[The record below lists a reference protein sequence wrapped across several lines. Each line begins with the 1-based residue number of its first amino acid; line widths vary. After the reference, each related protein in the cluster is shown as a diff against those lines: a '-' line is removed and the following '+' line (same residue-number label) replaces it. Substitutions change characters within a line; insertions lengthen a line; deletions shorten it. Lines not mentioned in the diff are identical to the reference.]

1 MLNYPNI
8 GDVVHLK
15 RINEPAIFG
24 VVVGYT
30 NAASTDAHALLP
42 LAATLVKIEWF
53 DGLTSY
59 EYSYR
64 LEVQNV

>member
-15 RINEPAIFG
+15 RFNEPAIFG
-24 VVVGYT
+24 IVVGYT
-30 NAASTDAHALLP
+30 NAASTDARRAHEGG
-42 LAATLVKIEWF
+42 TLVKIEWF
-53 DGLTSY
+53 DGLTSS

>member
-24 VVVGYT
+24 IVIGYEHVIT
-30 NAASTDAHALLP
+30 TGV
-42 LAATLVKIEWF
+42 TLVKIQWF
-53 DGLTSY
+53 DGLTSS
-59 EYSYR
+59 EYPNM
-64 LEVQNV
+64 LEVQNG